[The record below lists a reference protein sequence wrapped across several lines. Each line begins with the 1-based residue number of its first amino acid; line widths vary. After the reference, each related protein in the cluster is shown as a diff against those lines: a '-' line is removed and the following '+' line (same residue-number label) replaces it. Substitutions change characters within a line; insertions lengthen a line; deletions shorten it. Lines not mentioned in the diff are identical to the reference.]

1 MSLKVENLDVSVGT
15 KCLLSGINIECP
27 SGSFIGVIG
36 ANGAGKSTL
45 LNVMAGLN
53 APNSGSVNIDSK
65 NIFEYSASELSILRA
80 VLPQHSD
87 LSFPLNAIEVV
98 RLALS
103 LSAMNVSQQQE
114 LLTDCMSRFNV
125 LHLANQNYLT
135 LSGGERQRVQL
146 ARVTAQLFSNQHR
159 QKHQYLLLDEP
170 ISALDLYQQYQT
182 LDALKL
188 LAKEGIG
195 IIAVLHD
202 LNLASLYCDH
212 LVVLKHGYISAQ
224 GSPTQVIN
232 ESSLKSAFN
241 IDVWLQ
247 AHPDTQ
253 APFITPRISQ

>member
-1 MSLKVENLDVSVGT
+1 MSLRIENLRVSVGN
-15 KCLLSGINIECP
+15 KCLLSDINIECQ
-27 SGSFIGVIG
+27 SDRFIGVIG

-53 APNSGSVNIDSK
+53 APSSGSVSIDDK
-65 NIFEYSASELSILRA
+65 DIFEYSASQLAKLRA

-103 LSAMNVSQQQE
+103 LSSMNVSQQHD
-114 LLTDCMSRFNV
+114 LLIDCMSRFNV

-146 ARVTAQLFSNQHR
+146 ARVTAQLFSNQNH
-159 QKHQYLLLDEP
+159 QEHQYLLLDEP

-188 LAKEGIG
+188 LAKEGVG
-195 IIAVLHD
+195 VVAVLHD

-212 LVVLKHGYISAQ
+212 LVVLKHGCISAQ
-224 GSPTQVIN
+224 GSPKQVIN
-232 ESSLKSAFN
+232 ENSLKSAFN